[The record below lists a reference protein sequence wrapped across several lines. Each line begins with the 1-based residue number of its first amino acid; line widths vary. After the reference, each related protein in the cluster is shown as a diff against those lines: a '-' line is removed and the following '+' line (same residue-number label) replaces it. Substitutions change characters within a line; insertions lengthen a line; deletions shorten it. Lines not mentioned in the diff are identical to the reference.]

1 MQLHGASDL
10 CQRCLKTRYS
20 KNGCTFPPIP
30 PNIFASTLKIT
41 PKPNFVG
48 PFHAKPITQIAL
60 RKSHVSHTKV
70 KLYSYIGLGIGLGLC
85 QNFSAMERPGGA
97 GPLNVNLG
105 PPIISKATEARK
117 LKLKTQLNVVNYT
130 RLGYKKISA
139 TWRLGAQGP

>member
-1 MQLHGASDL
+1 M
-10 CQRCLKTRYS
+10 
-20 KNGCTFPPIP
+20 
-30 PNIFASTLKIT
+30 
-41 PKPNFVG
+41 
-48 PFHAKPITQIAL
+48 
-60 RKSHVSHTKV
+60 
-70 KLYSYIGLGIGLGLC
+70 C